1 MSEEE
6 IKLLLSG
13 EGYNIKKIGLRKS
26 FKSQGVG
33 MNNVKKLVE
42 LHRGK
47 MEIISKKQFGTTI
60 NLYFENDDQ
69 FIDIKALE
77 GNKIESHHLIINID
91 DNKINLMMNK
101 KKVEKLIEDSNCD
114 ITGNGY
120 SGIEMIKSKN

>member
-1 MSEEE
+1 MNEEE
-6 IKLLLSG
+6 ISLLLSG

-47 MEIISKKQFGTTI
+47 MEIISKKQLGTTI

-91 DNKINLMMNK
+91 DNKIN
-101 KKVEKLIEDSNCD
+101 
-114 ITGNGY
+114 
-120 SGIEMIKSKN
+120 